1 MSDLRTET
9 LDALEVRASR
19 RLGLISL
26 GLVTGSL
33 VVAMAVA
40 VSAKGSDDAAARAA
54 QCQQSE
60 RAIAASGTSQHAK
73 PEPLM
78 LCASRSG
85 LLQKLF

>member
-9 LDALEVRASR
+9 LDALEERASR

-26 GLVTGSL
+26 GLVAGSFL
-33 VVAMAVA
+33 VAMAIA

-54 QCQQSE
+54 ECQESE
-60 RAIAASGTSQHAK
+60 RTMAATRTSQHAK
-73 PEPLM
+73 TEPLL
-78 LCASRSG
+78 LCSSRSG